1 MDVSPSRILA
11 PARIVGLTL
20 IVTPAGSTTRM
31 ARLVHRPGHFG
42 REASA
47 ALRSVY
53 PVIAGLGG
61 WFTGALVVLTTMPGL
76 PRDDALLPAAS
87 VGLPL
92 GLGVYL
98 AWVSG
103 DWWLRT
109 EIIGLSLA
117 VAGPLLRGW
126 LGFRSTERFVALII
140 TMAAAIVG
148 ANLLLLAFDMTPAS
162 QRTGRAVEGNRRVR
176 PVALQAWEDLR

>member
-1 MDVSPSRILA
+1 MDVSPCRILT
-11 PARIVGLTL
+11 PARIVALAL
-20 IVTPAGSTTRM
+20 IATPAGSTTRM
-31 ARLVHRPGHFG
+31 ARRVHRPGHFG
-42 REASA
+42 RKASA

-92 GLGVYL
+92 GRGVYL
-98 AWVSG
+98 AWMSR
-103 DWWLRT
+103 DWWLAPT
-109 EIIGLSLA
+109 S
-117 VAGPLLRGW
+117 AGGW
-126 LGFRSTERFVALII
+126 DSTPQRFVALII
-140 TMAAAIVG
+140 RMAGAIVG